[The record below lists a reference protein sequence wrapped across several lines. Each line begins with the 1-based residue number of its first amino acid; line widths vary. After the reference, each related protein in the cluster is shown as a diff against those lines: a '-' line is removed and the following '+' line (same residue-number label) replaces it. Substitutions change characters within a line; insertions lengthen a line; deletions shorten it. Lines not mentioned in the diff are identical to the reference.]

1 MTIRSP
7 HGAQPSSHIACL
19 LIFLLDNLHTY
30 LPSYLPTYLL
40 TYLPTYLPTSYP
52 TYQPTYLPIGT
63 LYDTT
68 AGVPSSV
75 GVHLRDYFHNSLQS
89 GGYSLEIALLG
100 VAGV

>member
-19 LIFLLDNLHTY
+19 LIFLLDNLPTY
-30 LPSYLPTYLL
+30 LPS
-40 TYLPTYLPTSYP
+40 YLPTYLPTSYP
-52 TYQPTYLPIGT
+52 TYQSTYLPIGT

>member
-1 MTIRSP
+1 MKIRSP
-7 HGAQPSSHIACL
+7 HDAQQSYL
-19 LIFLLDNLHTY
+19 FLLTYQPTTYLSTY
-30 LPSYLPTYLL
+30 LPI
-40 TYLPTYLPTSYP
+40 YLPTYLPTYI
-52 TYQPTYLPIGT
+52 PIGT

-89 GGYSLEIALLG
+89 GGYSLEIVLLG